1 MAIDFPNSPAP
12 GTSHTV
18 DGKTWTFTDGKWALN
33 VGVGG
38 VQGPT
43 GATGPAGANGY
54 VGSDGATGATG
65 LTGATGPTGLTGA
78 TGASGAT
85 GAVGATGVPGVNG
98 ATGATGL
105 TGATGATGSTGP
117 VGMVWRGAWSSV
129 TAYILNDAVSFAG
142 SSYICILGNT
152 NNSPP
157 NATYWNLL
165 AQTGSSASGVTYVGA
180 TVPSVLSITGS
191 PITTTGTLAIG
202 YSGTPLP
209 IVNGGTGTTT
219 PNLNAG
225 SNVSISGTWPNQ
237 TINATAP
244 NAGTVTS
251 VGATVPPFL
260 SVSGTPITSSGT
272 IVIAYSGT
280 ALPIANGGTNA
291 TTAPDA
297 LVSLGAYPASNP
309 NGYTTTNYATITD
322 DTTTNAVRYPL
333 FSNATSGNITAEYVS
348 STKFKFN
355 PNTGSLT
362 VSNLIIAP

>member
-1 MAIDFPNSPAP
+1 MANLSITVVDGNNISVNVAARA
-12 GTSHTV
+12 TQTVTV
-18 DGKTWTFTDGKWALN
+18 DR
-33 VGVGG
+33 GVT
-38 VQGPT
+38 GPT
-43 GATGPAGANGY
+43 GA
-54 VGSDGATGATG
+54 
-65 LTGATGPTGLTGA
+65 TGATGPTG
-78 TGASGAT
+78 
-85 GAVGATGVPGVNG
+85 
-98 ATGATGL
+98 
-105 TGATGATGSTGP
+105 P
-117 VGMVWRGAWSSV
+117 VGMVWKGSWSSV
-129 TAYILNDAVSFAG
+129 TAYIINDAVSFAG

-165 AQTGSSASGVTYVGA
+165 AQTGSSVSGVTYVGA

-191 PITTTGTLAIG
+191 PITSTGTLAIG

-209 IVNGGTGTTT
+209 ILNGGTGTTT
-219 PNLNAG
+219 PSLNAG

-272 IVIAYSGT
+272 IAIGYSGT

-291 TTAPDA
+291 TTAPAA

-309 NGYTTTNYATITD
+309 NGYTSTSYATITD

-333 FSNATSGNITAEYVS
+333 FSNATSGNISTEYVS
-348 STKFKFN
+348 SSKFKFN
-355 PNTGSLT
+355 PNTGTLT